1 MLDGNA
7 VVVVVPARDE
17 ERHIEGVLQTM
28 PAFVDRI
35 IVVDDKSTDATA
47 ACVRKY
53 VDDARIFLVEH
64 DRARG
69 VGAAITSGYRAALA
83 QPGSPN
89 DAFCVMAGDGQMSPD
104 DLERVARPI
113 VRGEA
118 DYVKGNRFEDAD
130 VRRVMPPVRYWGGRA
145 FSRATALAVGRR
157 VNDSQC
163 GFTAISRAACEELPL
178 DSLWT
183 GYGYPNDWLGVMVC
197 RNFRLTEVT
206 VRPLYGR
213 ESSGLRPY
221 HGAII
226 MALIL
231 RAWMRRLKSDAAA
244 K

>member
-17 ERHIEGVLQTM
+17 ERHIAQVLETM

-35 IVVDDKSTDATA
+35 IVVDDKSADATA
-47 ACVRKY
+47 ARVRKY
-53 VDDARIFLVEH
+53 VGDARIFLVEH
-64 DRARG
+64 DRPRG
-69 VGAAITSGYRAALA
+69 VGAAIASGYRAALA
-83 QPGSPN
+83 RPGAPN

-104 DLERVARPI
+104 DLARVASPI

-145 FSRATALAVGRR
+145 FSRATSLAVGRP
-157 VNDSQC
+157 VHDSQC
-163 GFTAISRAACEELPL
+163 GFTAIARAACARLPL

-197 RNFRLTEVT
+197 REYRVTEVP
-206 VRPLYGR
+206 VRPLYGG

-221 HGAII
+221 HGAVIA
-226 MALIL
+226 ALIL
-231 RAWMRRLKSDAAA
+231 RTWVRRMKGRREE
-244 K
+244 